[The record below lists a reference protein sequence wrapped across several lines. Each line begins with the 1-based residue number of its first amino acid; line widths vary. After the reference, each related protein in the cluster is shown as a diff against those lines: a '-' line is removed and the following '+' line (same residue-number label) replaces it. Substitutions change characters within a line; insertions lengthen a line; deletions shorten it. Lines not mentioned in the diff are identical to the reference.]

1 MNAKTMKKGIAAAV
15 LAVAVLGSARAQDSE
30 GVRFGLKLSPNLG
43 WLRPDSKGIESD
55 GTRLGYSFGLL
66 TEFPVGQNGNYR
78 FATGL
83 FLYNQGGGYTVDF
96 TYSDAPANPEK
107 TTTLENTV
115 KLRYVE
121 LPLTMKLMTSEIGY
135 IRYYGQIGFSAAFNI
150 RAKADLTR
158 PVYFDPPG
166 EAFVESFETLE
177 DEDIKDDINVFKAG
191 LIIGGGLEYNFAGT
205 TSVLAG
211 ITYNNSFTNILNDV
225 EFNGKKAK
233 VYSDYIELTLGVF
246 F

>member
-96 TYSDAPANPEK
+96 TYTDAPANPEK

-150 RAKADLTR
+150 RAKADYEVSVYDELTNLWT
-158 PVYFDPPG
+158 VGFTT
-166 EAFVESFETLE
+166 VE

>member
-1 MNAKTMKKGIAAAV
+1 M
-15 LAVAVLGSARAQDSE
+15 
-30 GVRFGLKLSPNLG
+30 
-43 WLRPDSKGIESD
+43 
-55 GTRLGYSFGLL
+55 
-66 TEFPVGQNGNYR
+66 
-78 FATGL
+78 
-83 FLYNQGGGYTVDF
+83 
-96 TYSDAPANPEK
+96 
-107 TTTLENTV
+107 
-115 KLRYVE
+115 
-121 LPLTMKLMTSEIGY
+121 
-135 IRYYGQIGFSAAFNI
+135 
-150 RAKADLTR
+150 R